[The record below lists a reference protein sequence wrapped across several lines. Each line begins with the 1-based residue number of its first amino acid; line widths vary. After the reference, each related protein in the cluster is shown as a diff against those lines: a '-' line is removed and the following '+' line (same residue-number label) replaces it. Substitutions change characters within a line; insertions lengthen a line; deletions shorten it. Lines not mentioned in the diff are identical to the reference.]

1 MSILIKNLLIKTYI
15 MDENEVMR
23 EEVEDEFWMSFD
35 DLDDDNIELLHDAM

>member
-23 EEVEDEFWMSFD
+23 EEVEEEFWMSFD
-35 DLDDDNIELLHDAM
+35 DLDDDDIELLHDAM